1 MNDALL
7 DAVPLAA
14 ARTES
19 SDGCPIAY
27 WTGGNRKGPAIVL
40 LHGYALDHTVWL
52 PALLQGGL
60 LDGFHVVVPD
70 LRGHGASGHPLAAAG
85 YLDGRLW
92 ADDLNAVLRSSGVA
106 RPVVA
111 AWSYGARMVFDYI
124 RHYGAASLG
133 GLNLVA
139 AASLADPSV
148 LGPAHGC
155 LAALCSPEAAEADAA
170 GARFLGEILG
180 LEDGG
185 AMHQRLAAA
194 LGRTTLQQRRWLR
207 ERALDYD
214 QLIAGLELPVL
225 VTHGMRDPVLLPGH
239 AGNLMRKIAFSQV
252 SFYGESGHAPFL
264 DEPQRYGRELGEFA
278 ARAARRA

>member
-14 ARTES
+14 ARAES

-27 WTGGNRKGPAIVL
+27 WSGGDRQGPAIVL

-52 PALLQGGL
+52 PALQQGGL
-60 LDGFHVVVPD
+60 LERFHVVLPD
-70 LRGHGASGHPLAAAG
+70 LRGHGASGRPLAAAG

-92 ADDLNAVLRSSGVA
+92 ADDLHAVLRASGAA

-111 AWSYGARMVFDYI
+111 AWSYGARMAFDYI

-155 LAALCSPEAAEADAA
+155 LAALCSAEPGEADAA

-180 LEDGG
+180 QPEGG
-185 AMHQRLAAA
+185 ALRGRFEAA
-194 LGRTTLQQRRWLR
+194 LGKSTLQQRRWLR

-214 QLIAGLELPVL
+214 ALIAGLDLPVL

-239 AGNLMRKIAFSQV
+239 AGNLMRKIALSQV
-252 SFYGESGHAPFL
+252 SFYGEAGHAPFL
-264 DEPQRYGRELGEFA
+264 DEPQRFGRELGEFM
-278 ARAARRA
+278 ARVARRA